1 MIKLLKLFSFDNK
14 LDEIFSGGHPT
25 LEEPHDDD
33 VMRQGHRVV
42 VELKGVGEGQG
53 HGEHGHVL
61 VVVKAGKHLILHEL

>member
-1 MIKLLKLFSFDNK
+1 MVTFDNK

-25 LEEPHDDD
+25 LEEPHDDH

-42 VELKGVGEGQG
+42 VEFERVGEGQG

-61 VVVKAGKHLILHEL
+61 VVVKA